1 MIDFDIFK
9 KRESYKNAF
18 MHDEL
23 RDFMISKLSWVLKDY
38 FKNRLHYINFN

>member
-9 KRESYKNAF
+9 KRESYKNAC

-23 RDFMISKLSWVLKDY
+23 REFMITKLSWVK
-38 FKNRLHYINFN
+38 KN